1 MCSSDNGTVRAT
13 VNDIRNLSLRSEPQ
27 LITSSLGMSIG
38 SSLKQLAERRT
49 DIFGAGDEETVIGKK
64 IGEEDTR
71 KPEKVTWDG
80 HTASMAATSRLAQ
93 QGVTLEQQIEAIH
106 KSKGLT

>member
-1 MCSSDNGTVRAT
+1 MWFAFWEVRPRA
-13 VNDIRNLSLRSEPQ
+13 VDYWFRQ
-27 LITSSLGMSIG
+27 LIVFRFLGMSIG

-64 IGEEDTR
+64 IGEEDIR

>member
-1 MCSSDNGTVRAT
+1 MTLER
-13 VNDIRNLSLRSEPQ
+13 SLRSEPQ
-27 LITSSLGMSIG
+27 LITPSSGMSIG

-49 DIFGAGDEETVIGKK
+49 DIFGAGDEETMIGKK
-64 IGEEDTR
+64 IGEEDSR

>member
-1 MCSSDNGTVRAT
+1 MGKSFCCCCNCC
-13 VNDIRNLSLRSEPQ
+13 
-27 LITSSLGMSIG
+27 ITGMSIG